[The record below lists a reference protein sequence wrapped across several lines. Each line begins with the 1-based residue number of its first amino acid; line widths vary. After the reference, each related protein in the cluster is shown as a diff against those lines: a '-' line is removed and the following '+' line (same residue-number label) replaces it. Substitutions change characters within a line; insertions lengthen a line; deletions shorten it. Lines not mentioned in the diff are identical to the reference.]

1 MDHQTPKLLIATTVA
16 ATLEAFLLPYATY
29 FRKKGWTVDC
39 VASDAS
45 QSPACSEHFDGV
57 HDIPWT
63 RSPLDF
69 QNLTIA
75 APQIADLV
83 QRNGYDIVHVHTPV
97 AAFTTRYA
105 LRNRRKWEKKPS
117 VVYTAHGFHFYKG
130 GNFLRNTIFKTLEK
144 KAAQWTDKLIVIN
157 QEDYEAALTNH
168 FLPQEDIIYM
178 PGIGLDLEKYSP
190 NPVMQ
195 ESALKIR
202 SELGIN
208 SHDTLFT
215 LIAEFNPGKRHRDAL
230 QALALTENKH
240 LHLAFAGNGPLRH
253 EMIDL
258 SKTLKIENQVHF
270 LGFRNDII
278 ALILASKATLLPSE
292 REGLPRSV
300 MESIC
305 LGVPVI
311 GADAR
316 GIRDIITDDNGIIFP
331 VGDVAALSEAL
342 KKCVNISYHRIT
354 PNPSWDLV
362 NRIREHKNLY
372 EGIFKPNIVEASIS

>member
-1 MDHQTPKLLIATTVA
+1 MSNTAPKLLIATTIA

-29 FRKKGWTVDC
+29 FRKNGWIVDC

-57 HDIPWT
+57 HDIPWS

-75 APQIADLV
+75 APQIAALV

-105 LRNRRKWEKKPS
+105 LRNRRKWKKKPS

-130 GNFLRNTIFKTLEK
+130 GNFLRNAIFKALEK

-190 NPVMQ
+190 TPAMR
-195 ESALKIR
+195 ERALSIR
-202 SELGIN
+202 LELGLN
-208 SHDTLFT
+208 SQDTLFT
-215 LIAEFNPGKRHRDAL
+215 MIAEFNPGKRHRDAL
-230 QALALTENKH
+230 QALALTNNKQV
-240 LHLAFAGNGPLRH
+240 HLALAGNGPLRPD
-253 EMIDL
+253 MIQL
-258 SKTLKIENQVHF
+258 SQTLNIENQVHF

-278 ALILASKATLLPSE
+278 PLILASKATVLPSE
-292 REGLPRSV
+292 REGLPRSM

-311 GADAR
+311 GADSR
-316 GIRDIITDDNGIIFP
+316 GIRDIITESNGVLFP
-331 VGDVAALSEAL
+331 VGNVQTLAEAL
-342 KKCVNISYHRIT
+342 IKSVDTSYGRIT
-354 PNPSWDLV
+354 PNPSWNITSLV
-362 NRIREHKNLY
+362 SEHKALY
-372 EGIFKPNIVEASIS
+372 EKILDINPLGKSIP